1 MEDNYVLYLE
11 LGKLPRYISYINAN
25 VMNGVTAI
33 RRLMTWKIKV
43 YVFEVSRSKQPLWFH
58 NYIQQSHSFHHLSY
72 LKWIVVFFS
81 KLCVVKMKK
90 KKNQTTNIST
100 NHMT

>member
-11 LGKLPRYISYINAN
+11 PGKLPRYISYINAN

-43 YVFEVSRSKQPLWFH
+43 YVFEVS
-58 NYIQQSHSFHHLSY
+58 
-72 LKWIVVFFS
+72 
-81 KLCVVKMKK
+81 
-90 KKNQTTNIST
+90 
-100 NHMT
+100 